1 MINYSGIG
9 IKNGFIEVM
18 VVLILA
24 VSLAVGSI
32 YFKYSIQAFDNTIVQ
47 AHRIKARNLASAAY
61 QKALLTIKRQYAMG
75 NSSWYYPEQKVLPV
89 EQFERT
95 LGDGNYKILKVEI
108 VKTLKTPYETINRA
122 YHGAK
127 YVVGNADYGTYDVYR
142 IVTAG
147 EVPASGTRVKMTSM
161 VKVIRE
167 KVRY

>member
-1 MINYSGIG
+1 MKKNFEFK
-9 IKNGFIEVM
+9 IKKGFIEVM

-32 YFKYSIQAFDNTIVQ
+32 YFKYSTQAFDNTIIQ

-61 QKALLTIKRQYAMG
+61 QKALLTIKRQYALG

-89 EQFERT
+89 DQFEKS
-95 LGDGNYKILKVEI
+95 LGDGNYKLLRVEI

-122 YHGAK
+122 YHGSK
-127 YVVGNADYGTYDVYR
+127 YIVGNADYGTYDVYR

-147 EVPASGTRVKMTSM
+147 EVPSSGTRVKMTSM